1 MVREAECP
9 CEERPGSPHTRGDG
23 PEQGRAQSLQDLF
36 SPHAWGWS
44 AQTNP
49 ILRYKMVLP
58 TRVGMVRPLP
68 TSARDDCSSPHTRG
82 DGPKLNAFF
91 VIERSF
97 SPHAWGWSGS
107 ADLVGWQSVV
117 LPTRVGMVRSG
128 FPRRT
133 RAHGSPHTR
142 GDGPSAISDVARGSL
157 FSPHAWGWSAIP

>member
-58 TRVGMVRPLP
+58 TRVGMVRH
-68 TSARDDCSSPHTRG
+68 SVMVDCLRIRSPHTRG
-82 DGPKLNAFF
+82 DGPLGTNTLKFL
-91 VIERSF
+91 
-97 SPHAWGWSGS
+97 
-107 ADLVGWQSVV
+107 
-117 LPTRVGMVRSG
+117 
-128 FPRRT
+128 
-133 RAHGSPHTR
+133 
-142 GDGPSAISDVARGSL
+142 
-157 FSPHAWGWSAIP
+157 